1 MVDIRNITFFEKGM
15 ECRFILMDAF
25 CIKLVPW
32 KINAE
37 NKYGN
42 VSIPFFILNES
53 SYVTS
58 RPTGGAAAIA
68 WLVL

>member
-15 ECRFILMDAF
+15 NAVLFKWVFF

-42 VSIPFFILNES
+42 ISIPFFILNGS
-53 SYVTS
+53 NYVTS